1 LIAAY
6 LQKHLVIYTDPYVH
20 KYYRQF
26 EDGSFR
32 EIDDIDIMFF
42 CNDHFGVNKIKR
54 KICEDVFDHF
64 TKPIKK
70 DYDFLE
76 FNNGVLNTK
85 TQEFMTNKKVMTKV
99 PKMRIDLDWNPEA
112 PGLDVERIIDE
123 ILHNTEYPDDK
134 LLWFKAV
141 GHAFMGS
148 NRIGK
153 LTIVTGP
160 SGTGKSTLTTFLQR
174 IFNYSQLSTSKIC
187 ANERFTLHSMIDKD
201 INIDDDIN
209 NGILKDIGNLNTVIT
224 ANGLAIEMKGE
235 NRTIQLNNPQIP
247 RLFANGNTL
256 PPVIGEGFPRR
267 LLLIH
272 ADKKI
277 NYDKRNDTLQNDIL
291 NGIYDKRGLEWLVY
305 TAIITWWKYQNE
317 PITTEKIEE
326 QMKEEHDFKSY
337 PLKVAVSKLFK
348 DDYENQNYLPVGVVN
363 NAVKQWC
370 LWAWKNKKISKE
382 HLRPSTPSIKKAMEN
397 AGFHQVPKYIRDED
411 GISKTIKIYED
422 IEESENFKFIIGE

>member
-1 LIAAY
+1 
-6 LQKHLVIYTDPYVH
+6 
-20 KYYRQF
+20 
-26 EDGSFR
+26 
-32 EIDDIDIMFF
+32 
-42 CNDHFGVNKIKR
+42 
-54 KICEDVFDHF
+54 
-64 TKPIKK
+64 
-70 DYDFLE
+70 
-76 FNNGVLNTK
+76 
-85 TQEFMTNKKVMTKV
+85 
-99 PKMRIDLDWNPEA
+99 
-112 PGLDVERIIDE
+112 
-123 ILHNTEYPDDK
+123 
-134 LLWFKAV
+134 
-141 GHAFMGS
+141 MGS

-235 NRTIQLNNPQIP
+235 NRTIQLSNPQIP

-272 ADKKI
+272 ADNKI
-277 NYDKRNDTLQNDIL
+277 EYDKRNDTLQNDIL
-291 NGIYDKRGLEWLVY
+291 NGVYDKRGVEWLVY
-305 TAIITWWKYQNE
+305 TAIITWWEYQNE

-326 QMKEEHDFKSY
+326 KMKEEHDFKSY
-337 PLKVAVSKLFK
+337 PLKVAVGKLFK

-370 LWAWKNKKISKE
+370 LWAYKNKKISKE
-382 HLRPSTPSIKKAMEN
+382 HLRPSTTSIKKAMEN
-397 AGFHQVPKYIRDED
+397 AGFHQVPKYIRDEE

-422 IEESENFKFIIGE
+422 IEKSEDFKFIIGE